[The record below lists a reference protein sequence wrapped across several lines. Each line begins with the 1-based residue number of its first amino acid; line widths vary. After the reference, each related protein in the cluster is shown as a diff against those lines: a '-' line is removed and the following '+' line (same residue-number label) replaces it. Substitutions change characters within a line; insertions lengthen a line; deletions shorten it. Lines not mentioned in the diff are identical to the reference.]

1 MVRAM
6 TANLTIGD
14 QLRSWRQHRRL
25 SQLDL
30 ALEANISPRHLSFVE
45 TGRAQPSR
53 TMILHLCEQLQV
65 PLRERNLLL
74 LAAGFA
80 PIFPERALGDPA
92 LAAARAAIGL
102 VVDGHE
108 PYPALA
114 VDRHWHLVSANQ
126 AATRLLQG
134 IDPALLAPPVNAL
147 RISLHPWG
155 LAPRIRNLAAW
166 RGHLLARLRQQI
178 DLCAD
183 PALVAL
189 HDELKSY
196 PAPARTAPDD
206 RAGTAAM
213 VVPLVLASERGDLS
227 LFSTTTV
234 FGTPIDVTLS
244 ELAIEA
250 FYAADQ
256 ATAEAL
262 RLLAADRP
270 LHA

>member
-1 MVRAM
+1 MAASV
-6 TANLTIGD
+6 TIGE
-14 QLRSWRQHRRL
+14 QLRTWRQHRRL

-30 ALEANISPRHLSFVE
+30 ALEANISARHLSFVE

-53 TMILHLCEQLQV
+53 AMILHLCEQLQV

-74 LAAGFA
+74 LSAGFA
-80 PIFPERALGDPA
+80 PIFPERALDDPA
-92 LAAARAAIGL
+92 LSAAREAIEL
-102 VVDGHE
+102 VLGGHE

-114 VDRHWHLVSANQ
+114 IDRHWHLVSANQ
-126 AATRLLQG
+126 AVARLLEG
-134 IDPALLAPPVNAL
+134 VDPALLAPPVNAL
-147 RISLHPWG
+147 RISLHPKG

-166 RGHLLARLRQQI
+166 RGHLLTHLRHQI

-189 HDELKSY
+189 HDELKAY
-196 PAPARTAPDD
+196 PAPAPARPEN
-206 RAGTAAM
+206 RAGSAAAM
-213 VVPLVLASERGDLS
+213 VVPLVLATERGDLS

-250 FYAADQ
+250 FYPADQ
-256 ATAEAL
+256 ATAETL
-262 RLLAADRP
+262 RLLAADQP